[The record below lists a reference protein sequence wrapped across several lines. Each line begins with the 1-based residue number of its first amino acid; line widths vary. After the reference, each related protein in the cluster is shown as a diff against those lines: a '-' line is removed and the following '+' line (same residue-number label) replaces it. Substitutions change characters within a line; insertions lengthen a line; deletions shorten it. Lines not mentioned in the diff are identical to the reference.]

1 VDIRIYHYIEGI
13 QIMSKAK
20 VLFLC
25 TRNSVRSQIAEA
37 FLKKYAGG
45 KFDVYSAGLEPGE
58 INPHTKKVMEEIGI
72 DISNQRS
79 KGLMEFMG
87 KMHIGYLITVC
98 SNAEEKC
105 PFFPG
110 IAKRLHWPFDDP
122 ATFEGTEEEK
132 LAKFRE
138 VRDQIKEKIQSWLKE
153 MNNEN

>member
-1 VDIRIYHYIEGI
+1 
-13 QIMSKAK
+13 MSKAK

-25 TRNSVRSQIAEA
+25 TRNSVRSQMAEA
-37 FLKKYAGG
+37 FLKKYAGD

-58 INPHTKKVMEEIGI
+58 INPYTKKVMEEIGF
-72 DISNQRS
+72 DLSDHHS
-79 KGLMEFMG
+79 KGLKEFMG

-122 ATFEGTEEEK
+122 ASFEGTGEEK

-138 VRDQIKEKIQSWLKE
+138 IRDQIKEKIQSWLEEIK
-153 MNNEN
+153 NES

>member
-1 VDIRIYHYIEGI
+1 VK
-13 QIMSKAK
+13 KAK

-37 FLKKYAGG
+37 FLKKYARD
-45 KFDVYSAGLEPGE
+45 KFEVYSAGLEPGE
-58 INPHTKKVMEEIGI
+58 INPYTKKVMEEIGF
-72 DISNQRS
+72 DLSDHRS
-79 KGLMEFMG
+79 KGLKEFMG

-138 VRDQIKEKIQSWLKE
+138 VREQIKEKIQSWLKE
-153 MNNEN
+153 MNNEV

>member
-1 VDIRIYHYIEGI
+1 
-13 QIMSKAK
+13 MKKAK

-37 FLKKYAGG
+37 FLKKYARD
-45 KFDVYSAGLEPGE
+45 KFEVYSAGLEPGE
-58 INPHTKKVMEEIGI
+58 INPYTKKVMEEIGF
-72 DISNQRS
+72 DLSDHRS
-79 KGLMEFMG
+79 KGLKEFMG

-138 VRDQIKEKIQSWLKE
+138 VREQIKEKIQSWLKE
-153 MNNEN
+153 MNNEV